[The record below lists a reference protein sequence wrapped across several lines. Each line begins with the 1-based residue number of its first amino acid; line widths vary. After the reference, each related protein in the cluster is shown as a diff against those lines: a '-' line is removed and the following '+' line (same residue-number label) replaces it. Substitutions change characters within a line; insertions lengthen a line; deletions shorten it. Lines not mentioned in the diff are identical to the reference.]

1 MSLLSRVAGAVAAVL
16 ALSACSTG
24 PAATSSPDSTSS
36 ATVASSEATAAEAF
50 PVTVAHALG
59 EAVIE
64 AEPTRVATIGWTD
77 HETLV
82 SLGVVPVGAV
92 KITWGGN
99 AAGSTDWFDAA
110 VAELGGDQ
118 PTRYDDSAGA
128 PVEEIVA
135 LEPDLIL
142 ATNSGLTQ
150 EEYDTLSKVAPVVA
164 YPEAPWSTSWQDSLE
179 LVGRAVGRSER
190 AAEVEADTTS
200 LLEEAGAQYPEIAGT
215 SAAWIWFAAADY
227 SKFGVYSATDARP
240 RFLDAVGFQTP
251 AIVTG
256 LSDGARGQFSVD
268 VSAERASEFEAD
280 VIVFYTDDSVKLPDI
295 QAAPLIQD
303 LPALKTGAFVAS
315 GDPTLALPLSSPTP
329 LSIPVAVEK
338 FLPLLAEAA
347 AKVQ

>member
-24 PAATSSPDSTSS
+24 PAATSSPDITSS
-36 ATVASSEATAAEAF
+36 ATAAASVATAADAF

-99 AAGSTDWFDAA
+99 AAGSTDWFDDA

-118 PTRYDDSAGA
+118 PTRYGDSAGA

-179 LVGRAVGRSER
+179 LVGRAVGRSDR
-190 AAEVEADTTS
+190 AAEVEAETTS

-251 AIVTG
+251 AIVTE
-256 LSDGARGQFSVD
+256 LSAGAPGQFSVD
-268 VSAERASEFEAD
+268 VSAERASEFDAD
-280 VIVFYTDDSVKLPDI
+280 VIVFYTDDSVKLADI

-303 LPALKTGAFVAS
+303 LPALKSGAFVAAD
-315 GDPTLALPLSSPTP
+315 DPTLALPLSSPTP
-329 LSIPVAVEK
+329 LSIPIAVEK
-338 FLPLLAEAA
+338 FVPLLAEAA

>member
-1 MSLLSRVAGAVAAVL
+1 MPHLSRVAGAVAAVL

-24 PAATSSPDSTSS
+24 PATSDGATSSAAASSS
-36 ATVASSEATAAEAF
+36 ASTASDAF
-50 PVTVAHALG
+50 PVTVTHALG
-59 EAVIE
+59 ETVIE
-64 AEPTRVATIGWTD
+64 SEPTRVATIGWTD

-92 KITWGGN
+92 EITWGGN
-99 AAGSTDWFDAA
+99 AEGSTDWFDEA
-110 VAELGGDQ
+110 VAELGGEQ

-128 PVEEIVA
+128 PIEEIVA

-150 EEYDTLSKVAPVVA
+150 EEYDTLTKVAPVVA

-179 LVGRAVGRSER
+179 LVGEAVGRSDR
-190 AAEVEADTTS
+190 AAEVEAETNA
-200 LLEEAGAQYPEIAGT
+200 LLEDAGAEFPEIAGT
-215 SAAWIWFAAADY
+215 SAAWLWFAAADY
-227 SKFGVYSATDARP
+227 SKFGVYTATDARP
-240 RFLDAVGFQTP
+240 RFLDAVGFETP
-251 AIVTG
+251 AIVSE
-256 LSDGARGQFSVD
+256 LSDGAPGQFSVD
-268 VSAERASEFEAD
+268 VSAERASEFDAD
-280 VIVFYTDDSVKLPDI
+280 VIVFYVDDSVKLEDL

-303 LPALKTGAFVAS
+303 LPALKSGAFVAS
-315 GDPTLALPLSSPTP
+315 GDPELALPLSSPTP

>member
-1 MSLLSRVAGAVAAVL
+1 MSLLSRLAGAVAAVL

-24 PAATSSPDSTSS
+24 PAATSSPD
-36 ATVASSEATAAEAF
+36 ATTTTAAPSSQAAADAF
-50 PVTVAHALG
+50 PVTVTHALG

-64 AEPTRVATIGWTD
+64 AEPTRIATIGWTD

-92 KITWGGN
+92 EITWGGN
-99 AAGSTDWFDAA
+99 AEGSTDWFDAA
-110 VAELGGDQ
+110 VAEVGGEQ

-128 PVEEIVA
+128 PIEEIVA

-150 EEYDTLSKVAPVVA
+150 DEYDTLSKVAPVVA
-164 YPEAPWSTSWQDSLE
+164 YPEAPWSTSWQDSLA
-179 LVGRAVGRSER
+179 LVGQAVGRSDK
-190 AAEVEADTTS
+190 AAEVEAQTTA
-200 LLEEAGAQYPEIAGT
+200 LLEEAGAEYPEIAGT

-227 SKFGVYSATDARP
+227 SKFGVYTATDARP
-240 RFLDAVGFQTP
+240 RFLDAVGFETP
-251 AIVTG
+251 AIVAE
-256 LSDGARGQFSVD
+256 LSDGAPGQFSVD
-268 VSAERASEFEAD
+268 VSAERASEFDAD
-280 VIVFYTDDSVKLPDI
+280 VLVFYTDDSVKLADI

-303 LPALKTGAFVAS
+303 LPALQSGAFVAS
-315 GDPTLALPLSSPTP
+315 DDPQLALPLSSPTP
-329 LSIPVAVEK
+329 LSIPVAVEE

>member
-1 MSLLSRVAGAVAAVL
+1 MPLLSRVAGAVAAVL

-24 PAATSSPDSTSS
+24 PSATTDGATSS
-36 ATVASSEATAAEAF
+36 ATGSDSASTASDAF
-50 PVTVAHALG
+50 PVTVTHALG
-59 EAVIE
+59 ETVIE

-92 KITWGGN
+92 EITWGGN
-99 AAGSTDWFDAA
+99 ADGSTDWFDAA
-110 VAELGGDQ
+110 VAELGGEQ

-128 PVEEIVA
+128 PIEEIVA

-179 LVGRAVGRSER
+179 LVGEAVGRSDR
-190 AAEVEADTTS
+190 AAEVEAETS
-200 LLEEAGAQYPEIAGT
+200 ALLEDAGAEYPEIAGT
-215 SAAWIWFAAADY
+215 SAAWLWFAAADY
-227 SKFGVYSATDARP
+227 SKFGVYTATDARP
-240 RFLDAVGFQTP
+240 RFLDAVGFDTP
-251 AIVTG
+251 AVVTE
-256 LSDGARGQFSVD
+256 LSDDAPGQFSVD
-268 VSAERASEFEAD
+268 VSAERASEFDAD
-280 VIVFYTDDSVKLPDI
+280 VIVFYVDDSVKLEDL

-303 LPALKTGAFVAS
+303 LPALKSGAYVAS
-315 GDPTLALPLSSPTP
+315 GDPQLALPLSSPTP

>member
-1 MSLLSRVAGAVAAVL
+1 MPLLSRVAGAVAAVL

-24 PAATSSPDSTSS
+24 PATSDGATSSAAASSS
-36 ATVASSEATAAEAF
+36 ASTASDAF
-50 PVTVAHALG
+50 PVTVTHALG
-59 EAVIE
+59 ETVIE
-64 AEPTRVATIGWTD
+64 SEPTRVATIGWTD

-92 KITWGGN
+92 EITWGGN
-99 AAGSTDWFDAA
+99 AEGSTDWFDEA
-110 VAELGGDQ
+110 VAELGGEQ

-128 PVEEIVA
+128 PIEEIVA

-150 EEYDTLSKVAPVVA
+150 EEYDTLTKVAPVVA

-179 LVGRAVGRSER
+179 LVGEAVGRSDR
-190 AAEVEADTTS
+190 AAEVEAETNA
-200 LLEEAGAQYPEIAGT
+200 LLEDAGAKYPEIAGT
-215 SAAWIWFAAADY
+215 SAAWLWFAAADY

-240 RFLDAVGFQTP
+240 RFLDAVGFETP
-251 AIVTG
+251 AIVTE
-256 LSDGARGQFSVD
+256 LSDGAPGQFSVD
-268 VSAERASEFEAD
+268 VSAERASEFDAD
-280 VIVFYTDDSVKLPDI
+280 VIVFYVDDSVKLEDL

-303 LPALKTGAFVAS
+303 LPALKSGAFVAS
-315 GDPTLALPLSSPTP
+315 GDPELALPLSSPTP

>member
-1 MSLLSRVAGAVAAVL
+1 MPLLSRVAGAVAAVL

-24 PAATSSPDSTSS
+24 PSATTDGGTSS
-36 ATVASSEATAAEAF
+36 ASATDSASTASDAF
-50 PVTVAHALG
+50 PVTVTHALG
-59 EAVIE
+59 ETVIE

-92 KITWGGN
+92 EITWGGN
-99 AAGSTDWFDAA
+99 AEGSTDWFDEA
-110 VAELGGDQ
+110 VAELGGEQ

-128 PVEEIVA
+128 PIEEIVA

-150 EEYDTLSKVAPVVA
+150 EEYDTLTKVAPVVA

-179 LVGRAVGRSER
+179 LVGEAVGRSDR
-190 AAEVEADTTS
+190 AAEVEAETNA
-200 LLEEAGAQYPEIAGT
+200 LLEDAGAEFPEIAGT
-215 SAAWIWFAAADY
+215 SAAWLWFAAADY
-227 SKFGVYSATDARP
+227 SKFGVYTATDARP
-240 RFLDAVGFQTP
+240 RFLDAVGFETP
-251 AIVTG
+251 AIVSE
-256 LSDGARGQFSVD
+256 LSDGAPGQFSVD
-268 VSAERASEFEAD
+268 VSAERASEFDAD
-280 VIVFYTDDSVKLPDI
+280 VIVFYVDDSVKLEDL

-303 LPALKTGAFVAS
+303 LPALKSGAFVAS
-315 GDPTLALPLSSPTP
+315 GDPELALPLSSPTP

>member
-1 MSLLSRVAGAVAAVL
+1 MPHLSRVAGAVAAVL

-24 PAATSSPDSTSS
+24 PATSDGATSSAAASSS
-36 ATVASSEATAAEAF
+36 ASTASDAF
-50 PVTVAHALG
+50 PVTVTHALG
-59 EAVIE
+59 ETVIE
-64 AEPTRVATIGWTD
+64 SEPTRVATIGWTD

-99 AAGSTDWFDAA
+99 AEGSTDWFDEA
-110 VAELGGDQ
+110 VAELGGEQ

-128 PVEEIVA
+128 PIEEIVA

-150 EEYDTLSKVAPVVA
+150 EEYDTLTKVAPVVA

-179 LVGRAVGRSER
+179 LVGEAVGRSDR
-190 AAEVEADTTS
+190 AAEVEAETNA
-200 LLEEAGAQYPEIAGT
+200 LLEDAGAEFPEIAGT
-215 SAAWIWFAAADY
+215 SAAWLWFAAADY
-227 SKFGVYSATDARP
+227 SKFGVYTATDARP
-240 RFLDAVGFQTP
+240 RFLDAVGFETP
-251 AIVTG
+251 AIVSE
-256 LSDGARGQFSVD
+256 LSDGAPGQFSVD
-268 VSAERASEFEAD
+268 VSAERASEFDAD
-280 VIVFYTDDSVKLPDI
+280 VIVFYVDDSVKLEDL

-303 LPALKTGAFVAS
+303 LPALKSGAFVAS
-315 GDPTLALPLSSPTP
+315 GDPELALPLSSPTP
-329 LSIPVAVEK
+329 LSIPVAVET

>member
-1 MSLLSRVAGAVAAVL
+1 MSLLSRIAGAVAAAL

-24 PAATSSPDSTSS
+24 PAATTVPDAALSAATSSS
-36 ATVASSEATAAEAF
+36 ATATDAF
-50 PVTVAHALG
+50 PVTVTHALG

-64 AEPTRVATIGWTD
+64 AEPTRIATIGWTD

-92 KITWGGN
+92 EITWGGN
-99 AAGSTDWFDAA
+99 EAGSTDWFDSA
-110 VAELGGDQ
+110 VAELGGEQ

-128 PVEEIVA
+128 PIEQIVA

-179 LVGRAVGRSER
+179 LVGQAVGRSDK
-190 AAEVEADTTS
+190 AAEVEAETTA
-200 LLEEAGAQYPEIAGT
+200 LLEKAGAEYPEIAGT
-215 SAAWIWFAAADY
+215 SAAWLWFAAADY
-227 SKFGVYSATDARP
+227 SKFGLYTATDARP
-240 RFLDAVGFQTP
+240 RFLDAVGFETP
-251 AIVTG
+251 AIVTE
-256 LSDGARGQFSVD
+256 LSDGAPGQFSVD
-268 VSAERASEFEAD
+268 VSAERASEFDAD
-280 VIVFYTDDSVKLPDI
+280 VIVFYVDDSVTLDGL

-303 LPALKTGAFVAS
+303 LPALKSGAYVAS
-315 GDPTLALPLSSPTP
+315 GDPALALPLSSPTP

>member
-1 MSLLSRVAGAVAAVL
+1 MPLLSRVAGAVAAVL

-24 PAATSSPDSTSS
+24 PSATTDDATSSASRTDS
-36 ATVASSEATAAEAF
+36 ASTASDAF
-50 PVTVAHALG
+50 PVTVTHALG
-59 EAVIE
+59 ETVIE

-92 KITWGGN
+92 EITWGGN
-99 AAGSTDWFDAA
+99 AEGSTDWFDEA
-110 VAELGGDQ
+110 VAELGGEQ

-128 PVEEIVA
+128 PIEEIVA

-150 EEYDTLSKVAPVVA
+150 EEYDTLTKVAPVVA

-179 LVGRAVGRSER
+179 LVGEAVGRSDR
-190 AAEVEADTTS
+190 AAEVEAETNA
-200 LLEEAGAQYPEIAGT
+200 LLEDAGAEFPEIAGT
-215 SAAWIWFAAADY
+215 SAAWLWFAAADY
-227 SKFGVYSATDARP
+227 SKFGVYTATDARP
-240 RFLDAVGFQTP
+240 RFLDAVGFETP
-251 AIVTG
+251 AIVSE
-256 LSDGARGQFSVD
+256 LSDGAPGQFSVD
-268 VSAERASEFEAD
+268 VSAERASEFDAD
-280 VIVFYTDDSVKLPDI
+280 VIVFYVDDSVKLEDL

-303 LPALKTGAFVAS
+303 LPALKSGAFVAS
-315 GDPTLALPLSSPTP
+315 GDPELALPLSSPTP

-347 AKVQ
+347 ARVQ